1 MSEFK
6 KVGLPGP
13 WVDPTVNEIGPWRST
28 TGIVKF
34 IEFVVPI
41 PEMDQRA
48 FHLYW
53 QKHHSPNVM
62 NVTPFSQF
70 MRKYNTGHAYPR
82 PVEAV
87 SERYVQDGLFVGA
100 AEVWLN
106 SESEVGDWLGHPLY
120 AELVQPDEPRF
131 IAQDGRTRL
140 LVTKEERVYVPDLD
154 LNENDR
160 TKVYLLYKRAERFD
174 AESFHSGLSKVCN
187 CIASDTAARKSLLKM
202 TISHKLADPNSI
214 QGLPEADID
223 AVVELW
229 FEDRL
234 QLRRFFQEPVLSDL
248 SQWENLTLDGM
259 PARAVVAKMKVVHD
273 EFSFQPSVTQP
284 LLFDWSEMESDA
296 Q

>member
-1 MSEFK
+1 MSEIEK
-6 KVGLPGP
+6 AGLPGP
-13 WVDPTVNEIGPWRST
+13 WVDPTVNEIEPWRSI

-70 MRKYNTGHAYPR
+70 MRKYNTGHAYPGQVLGV
-82 PVEAV
+82 PG
-87 SERYVQDGLFVGA
+87 RYRQDGPFIGA

-106 SESEVGDWLGHPLY
+106 SEAEVGDWLGHPLY
-120 AELVQPDEPRF
+120 AELIQPDEPRF

-140 LVTKEERVYVPDLD
+140 LVTKEERIHVPDPD

-160 TKVYLLYKRAERFD
+160 TKVYLLYARAKSLD
-174 AESFHSGLSKVCN
+174 PESFHSGLSDVCKR
-187 CIASDTAARKSLLKM
+187 IASDPAARKSLLKM
-202 TISHKLADPNSI
+202 TISHKLAEPNSI
-214 QGLPEADID
+214 EGLPEADID

-229 FEDRL
+229 FENRHRL
-234 QLRRFFQEPVLSDL
+234 RQFFEETVLLQL
-248 SQWENLTLDGM
+248 SQWEASSLDAV

-284 LLFDWSEMESDA
+284 LPFDWSEMERDPK
-296 Q
+296 